1 MGAET
6 SSMPVEKFEMN
17 TEPVFCLKDL
27 KHPNAVAFNQNGD
40 LVVLESY
47 NSREHVST
55 YSSNGEKLK
64 SFSLPLSS
72 TADYG
77 MKNLISVAVDKDGN
91 ILAIDS
97 QNHCVYKFSPDGQEL
112 AKIGKKGNGPLQF
125 RHPQEIAYSNHNDK
139 IYVVDG
145 YHRCQILNPN
155 LTFVSSFGEIGQDKG
170 QLFNPHGVV
179 CDDNGTIYIVEWTN
193 KRIQSFTPEGKLL
206 KVFEKPDK
214 DEELDFPASIAVDKN
229 GRVYVSDYEKH
240 RISVFSASDKF
251 LASFGRKGE
260 ELGEFN
266 QPTGIQVDDKGI
278 LYVCESGN
286 DRIQAFNTAT

>member
-1 MGAET
+1 M
-6 SSMPVEKFEMN
+6 
-17 TEPVFCLKDL
+17 
-27 KHPNAVAFNQNGD
+27 
-40 LVVLESY
+40 
-47 NSREHVST
+47 
-55 YSSNGEKLK
+55 
-64 SFSLPLSS
+64 
-72 TADYG
+72 
-77 MKNLISVAVDKDGN
+77 
-91 ILAIDS
+91 
-97 QNHCVYKFSPDGQEL
+97 
-112 AKIGKKGNGPLQF
+112 
-125 RHPQEIAYSNHNDK
+125 
-139 IYVVDG
+139 VDG
-145 YHRCQILNPN
+145 YHRCQILNSD

-170 QLFNPHGVV
+170 QLYNPHGVV

-206 KVFEKPDK
+206 KVFEKPNK

-240 RISVFSASDKF
+240 RISVFSASGKF

-266 QPTGIQVDDKGI
+266 QPTGIQVDGKGI